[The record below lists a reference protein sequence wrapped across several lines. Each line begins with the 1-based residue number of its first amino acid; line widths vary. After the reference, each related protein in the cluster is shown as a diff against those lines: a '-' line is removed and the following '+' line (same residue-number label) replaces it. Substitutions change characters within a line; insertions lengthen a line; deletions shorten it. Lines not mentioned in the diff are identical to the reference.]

1 MDNGEDADG
10 FAAEGER
17 LAIVSNRIVSL
28 MASSSL
34 PLISIIAVN
43 YNNSTVTYEF
53 LRSIREQNT
62 YDNIEV
68 IIVDNGS
75 RDDPSAGCKAEY
87 PDVKMVLTGK
97 NLGFAGGNNAGI
109 AVARGEFYF
118 MVNND
123 TEFTPG
129 LLEGLLAVF
138 RMHPDAGI
146 VCPKFHYFFQKGTIE
161 YAGYRAMNIFTG
173 RNGMIGSKE
182 KDEGQY
188 DVLQETHFAHGG
200 AMLVPRDVVEK
211 VGKMYE
217 PFFLYYE
224 ELDWSAQMKK
234 KGYKIY
240 YQPASLIYHKESMT
254 TGKESPLKTYYLTR
268 NRMLFMRRNAPW
280 SSFLVF
286 TGFFLFLTIPKN
298 TLVYLVKGQRTHLGS
313 FWKGVLAGFRRPKI
327 I

>member
-1 MDNGEDADG
+1 
-10 FAAEGER
+10 
-17 LAIVSNRIVSL
+17 
-28 MASSSL
+28 MASPL

-43 YNNSTVTYEF
+43 YNNSAITYEF
-53 LRSIREQNT
+53 LRSIKEQNT

-68 IIVDNGS
+68 LIVDNGS
-75 RDDPSAGCKAEY
+75 TEDPTAGCTAVY
-87 PDVKMVLTGK
+87 PEVRMVLTGK

-109 AVARGEFYF
+109 DVARGEYYF

-129 LLEGLLAVF
+129 LLEGLLEVF
-138 RMHPDAGI
+138 RTHPDAGI

-161 YAGYRAMNIFTG
+161 YAGYRPMNIFTG

-188 DVLQETHFAHGG
+188 DVLRQTHYAHGG
-200 AMLVPRDVVEK
+200 AMLVPKEVVEK
-211 VGKMYE
+211 VGRMHE

-224 ELDWSAQMKK
+224 ELDWSARMRKM
-234 KGYKIY
+234 GYKIY

-268 NRMLFMRRNAPW
+268 NRILFMRRNAPW
-280 SSFLVF
+280 PAFLVF
-286 TGFFLFLTIPKN
+286 AGFFIFLTIPKN
-298 TLVYLVKGQRTHLGS
+298 TFTYLVKRRRTHLGS
-313 FWKGVLAGFRRPKI
+313 FWKGVMAGVR
-327 I
+327 